1 MRSDDLGQHAR
12 HFEFVEL
19 AARRPNIA
27 QEDRLLVVVV
37 VVVVVVV
44 AVTSEADRLAL
55 KVDVHSARYGVGDDE
70 RRRGQ
75 IVGTHRRVQAALEVA
90 ISAQNTDRNQFVL
103 SSSLSSVSQSS
114 NKIEK

>member
-19 AARRPNIA
+19 AARRPNVA
-27 QEDRLLVVVV
+27 QEDRLLV